1 MFRVFCKTEK
11 IRNYVVLQ
19 AFFEFRTFN
28 SRFVPFF
35 ALCTFLSSFLPFIR
49 VSKIVFLEF
58 FYFASLVL
66 PAKSQFRGIENW
78 FRMKFSR
85 ILYEGNSSVN
95 PRPPP
100 HTPPQSVG
108 GGGANFV
115 PNGHVSG
122 GCRWDIYRKIVG
134 RRINIFTLQI
144 GNSRTVSD
152 EPVSRFFFIFM
163 DFFIVASRSELSFL
177 LNVFNCRN

>member
-1 MFRVFCKTEK
+1 M
-11 IRNYVVLQ
+11 YLS
-19 AFFEFRTFN
+19 FEFLTFY
-28 SRFVPFF
+28 
-35 ALCTFLSSFLPFIR
+35 SSFKNR
-49 VSKIVFLEF
+49 FLGV

-85 ILYEGNSSVN
+85 ILYEGNSSVKSS
-95 PRPPP
+95 PPP
-100 HTPPQSVG
+100 HTAPQSVG

-115 PNGHVSG
+115 PNVHVSW

-152 EPVSRFFFIFM
+152 EPVSRIFLIFM
-163 DFFIVASRSELSFL
+163 DFYIVASRSELSFL